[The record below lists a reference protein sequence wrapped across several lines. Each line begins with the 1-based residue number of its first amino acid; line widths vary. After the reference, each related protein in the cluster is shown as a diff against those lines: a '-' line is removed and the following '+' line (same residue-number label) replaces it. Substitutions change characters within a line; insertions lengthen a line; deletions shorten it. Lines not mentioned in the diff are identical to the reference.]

1 MKIDQ
6 ITTSAALFFGC
17 EEPRSIPPLWL
28 ERARELFAQY
38 DLSPILFTAS
48 GGDFLL
54 DDCYVLA
61 QAGGAMDRWGEVFAA
76 RGSDLATALSACVIG
91 YLDLDSPRASAD
103 DRGDWRAAVCLS
115 VKTGRIYVGVDE
127 DLIPDPSALLRRA
140 YNMAKGLFDVRY
152 GIAYKLPL
160 AQNPDCYASGFVTSS
175 VSEVFEMIRHRDQWG
190 NRKKNPVELWGDELN
205 GRRRHLAGLFRG
217 AYPAS
222 ILSES
227 HIQTAALLPCEIG
240 NLSELDASLWLW
252 ELSDRDLP
260 AAEEFLK
267 ARAALFNQ
275 AGTT

>member
-1 MKIDQ
+1 VIAGQ
-6 ITTSAALFFGC
+6 ITTSAALYFESEDGQ
-17 EEPRSIPPLWL
+17 SILPLWL
-28 ERARELFAQY
+28 ERARALFAQY
-38 DLSPILFTAS
+38 DLSPIFFTAS

-61 QAGGAMDRWGEVFAA
+61 QAGGAISKWGEVFAA
-76 RGSDLATALSACVIG
+76 RGGDLANALHNG
-91 YLDLDSPRASAD
+91 DLELLGLDSPRAGAD
-103 DRGDWRAAVCLS
+103 NRGDWRAKLS
-115 VKTGRIYVGVDE
+115 VASTPGKIYVGVDE

-140 YNMAKGLFDVRY
+140 YDMAKGLFNVRY